1 MASPEGAGANP
12 TFFCVSYDVWRRSE
26 EDGSAP
32 CPSMFPFE
40 TVLPEVF
47 SDNGQRRALPP
58 TYDNP
63 SSEARDM
70 RAQCNYFLWVVV
82 ERKGSKLALWK
93 LPKK

>member
-1 MASPEGAGANP
+1 
-12 TFFCVSYDVWRRSE
+12 
-26 EDGSAP
+26 
-32 CPSMFPFE
+32 MFPFE